1 MQRAPNNCA
10 AFIGH
15 LRRLI
20 TDDGSTAGI
29 FAAVAAAS
37 ILAFGFGATADI
49 VGTML
54 VVGVVSALAETR
66 LRDGKKS

>member
-1 MQRAPNNCA
+1 MQRAPNNGA
-10 AFIGH
+10 ALVDH

-20 TDDGSTAGI
+20 TDEGFTAGI

-49 VGTML
+49 VAMML
-54 VVGVVSALAETR
+54 VVGVVSALAETK
-66 LRDGKKS
+66 LRAGKKS

>member
-1 MQRAPNNCA
+1 MQRAPNHGA
-10 AFIGH
+10 AFFDH

-20 TDDGSTAGI
+20 ADEGFTAGI
-29 FAAVAAAS
+29 FAAVAAAA

-54 VVGVVSALAETR
+54 VVGVVSALAETT
-66 LRDGKKS
+66 LRAGKKS

>member
-1 MQRAPNNCA
+1 MQSAPDKGA
-10 AFIGH
+10 AFLEN

-20 TDDGSTAGI
+20 ADEGFTAAI
-29 FAAVAAAS
+29 FATVAAAA

-49 VGTML
+49 VATML

-66 LRDGKKS
+66 LRAGKKS